1 MDLSKKKEKAQPP
14 EYNNL
19 LNINSNK
26 LAAHIKDLANDDTV
40 LISRAATA
48 SLKSEIK
55 VSKLIE
61 ELMIY
66 VASDIFEKA
75 KDIHSELLSKKM
87 SENRGDINYQASNSN
102 EGQSLTLIENGSFL
116 TSLCWNNNEYT
127 IVNVSGDVEF
137 MVSFDNKETL
147 IDVSLLKL
155 QDLEKKLNILG
166 SGSVIL

>member
-1 MDLSKKKEKAQPP
+1 MDLSKKKEKAQTP

-48 SLKSEIK
+48 SLKSEMK

-87 SENRGDINYQASNSN
+87 SENSGDINYQASNSD

-116 TSLCWNNNEYT
+116 TSLCWNHNEYT

-137 MVSFDNKETL
+137 VVNFENKETL
-147 IDVSLLKL
+147 IDISLLKL
-155 QDLEKKLNILG
+155 QELEKKLNILG
-166 SGSVIL
+166 SSSVML